1 MKVRNKFIASALA
14 ACLMVGTVT
23 PVWAGTIQNS
33 PAVTT
38 DATTEEETNF
48 VAPATLPYFASVTGI
63 VTAINEVDG
72 NIVLTVTSDKLGD
85 TILIIN
91 ENTYVDN
98 IGALEVGSEVHAF
111 YNGRLPM
118 TMQFPARHQLEA
130 LVVNPENFT
139 MADMFD
145 ENLLADSGTLKLNL
159 PEDLSN
165 ITIVTP
171 NNEAYTGELGGQ
183 KLLVYYAATTRS
195 IPAQTSP
202 SKIVVFAENLGET
215 TTDETTDVE
224 LNDEAAL
231 GQEDVAAPTSAYN
244 SFTGT
249 IIAINDHTEENTL
262 IVTVEHAEGGLA
274 NIIVK
279 PETALIDMDKLEV
292 GQAISAFFY
301 SNTPMI
307 MIYPAQYVA
316 QVVVNAE
323 SNILNVVVDIFDE
336 NLVSFDGTLQI
347 NIGEDTVI
355 LNIDGSP
362 FEGSIE
368 DLIARHLVVFYTI
381 ATFSLPAQTT
391 PSVIYVIP
399 MEGMQAYDNEN
410 TTVPATPYVVGT
422 DVIISGE
429 KVNAPVHN
437 NETGVST
444 IALRPVAQALGLN
457 VNWNGELRVITIGD
471 NIVID
476 IDAQTVTKDGE
487 IVTLEIAP
495 SIVNGV
501 TYVSLEFITAV
512 LGIPTAR

>member
-1 MKVRNKFIASALA
+1 MKVRNNFIASALA

-38 DATTEEETNF
+38 EVNTEEETN
-48 VAPATLPYFASVTGI
+48 VVTPAPLPYFASVTGI

-91 ENTYVDN
+91 ENTYVDH
-98 IGALEVGSEVHAF
+98 IDALEVGSEVHAY

-139 MADMFD
+139 LADMFD
-145 ENLLADSGTLKLNL
+145 ENLLAANGTLKLNL

-171 NNEAYTGELGGQ
+171 SNEAYTGELGGQ

-195 IPAQTSP
+195 IPAQTAP
-202 SKIVVFAENLGET
+202 SKIVVFAEDLGDT
-215 TTDETTDVE
+215 AADVE
-224 LNDEAAL
+224 LNDEDVL
-231 GQEDVAAPTSAYN
+231 GQEEVAAPTSAYN

-249 IIAINDHTEENTL
+249 IVAINDHTQENTL
-262 IVTVEHAEGGLA
+262 IVTVEHADGGLA
-274 NIIVK
+274 NIIVN
-279 PETALIDMDKLEV
+279 PETALVDMDKLEV
-292 GQAISAFFY
+292 GQKITAFYY

-307 MIYPAQYVA
+307 LIYPAQYVA
-316 QVVVNAE
+316 QVVVKADNAAQ
-323 SNILNVVVDIFDE
+323 NVVVDIFDE
-336 NLVSFDGTLQI
+336 NMNSLDGSLHL
-347 NIGEDTVI
+347 NIGEDTII
-355 LNIDGSP
+355 LNIDGTP
-362 FEGSIE
+362 FDGSIE
-368 DLIARHLVVFYTI
+368 DLIARHLIVFYSV

-399 MEGMQAYDNEN
+399 TEGMQAYETESQN
-410 TTVPATPYVVGT
+410 VPATPYVIGGE
-422 DVIISGE
+422 VIISGE
-429 KVNAPVHN
+429 KVNAPVQN
-437 NETGVST
+437 NDHGVSVV
-444 IALRPVAQALGLN
+444 ALRPVAQALGLN

-487 IVTLEIAP
+487 LVSLNIAP
-495 SIVNGV
+495 AIIDDV